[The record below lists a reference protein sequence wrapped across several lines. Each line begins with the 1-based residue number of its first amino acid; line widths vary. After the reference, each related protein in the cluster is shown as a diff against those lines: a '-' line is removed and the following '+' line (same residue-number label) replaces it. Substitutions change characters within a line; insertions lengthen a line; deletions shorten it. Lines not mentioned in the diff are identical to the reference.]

1 MSGLDAPDLKK
12 LIITTCDELYT
23 NRKLITKKVLMTIA
37 QKTGDWSEQEL
48 ELFVPR
54 YINEWRLQNLAEDQS
69 ILYADKIV
77 ALEAQ
82 VQKYRAN
89 LIQAQNTINKLKGD
103 LITVNS
109 RAKRQRENIIN
120 ELRGLLK

>member
-12 LIITTCDELYT
+12 LTITTCDELYS
-23 NRKLITKKVLMTIA
+23 NRKLITKKVIIA
-37 QKTGDWSEQEL
+37 VAQTAGDWSEQEL

-89 LIQAQNTINKLKGD
+89 LMQAQSTINKLKGD
-103 LITVNS
+103 LISINS
-109 RAKRQRENIIN
+109 RAQRQRDNIIN
-120 ELRGLLK
+120 ELRGLLR